1 MDKNYGRWPKL
12 PILWKSLS
20 TKLQSDAISD
30 FRMTTIAVVKKFMGE
45 KNNGS
50 K

>member
-1 MDKNYGRWPKL
+1 MMNKNYGRWPKL

-20 TKLQSDAISD
+20 TKLQSDAI
-30 FRMTTIAVVKKFMGE
+30 VKKFMRE